1 MDDFKKKCHDLR
13 LLSIT
18 GVVLIILFA
27 LVGAI
32 VAPLIS
38 SAIQGYIFMLCHN
51 NGIVK
56 VVSEYVNPITFLQA
70 FLIIFS
76 VQAIRTQY
84 LGSIKYFSKYIED
97 DLNTDK
103 KWLPAIISATL
114 VIIFFIIDIVVFQY
128 TYDTILPQVLKFKLP
143 ELDDIQLFALFYGL
157 NLLFR
162 HPTPTYVKKG
172 EEG

>member
-1 MDDFKKKCHDLR
+1 MDEFKKDQAK
-13 LLSIT
+13 
-18 GVVLIILFA
+18 GVAALILIILLA
-27 LVGAI
+27 IVGAI
-32 VAPLIS
+32 VTPLIS
-38 SAIQGYIFMLCHN
+38 AGVQGYIFMLCHN
-51 NGIVK
+51 NGLVK

-76 VQAIRTQY
+76 IQSIRTQY

-103 KWLPAIISATL
+103 KWLPTLISATL
-114 VIIFFIIDIVVFQY
+114 VIIFFIIDVVVFQY

-162 HPTPTYVKKG
+162 HPSPTYVKEKKDD
-172 EEG
+172 EISL

>member
-56 VVSEYVNPITFLQA
+56 VVSEYVNPITFLQS

-76 VQAIRTQY
+76 VHTIRTQY
-84 LGSIKYFSKYIED
+84 IGSIKYFSKYIED